1 MSNYTLPCSTCS
13 KFVVLED
20 VKYYTEDQQ
29 HVFCEA
35 ECSHKWYLNN
45 HELYKKVKTYSNE
58 DKF

>member
-1 MSNYTLPCSTCS
+1 MSKHTLPCSTCS

-29 HVFCEA
+29 HVFCDA
-35 ECSHKWYLNN
+35 ECSHKWFEE
-45 HELYKKVKTYSNE
+45 HKKVKTYSNE